1 MAGPAPLRVS
11 IVSAYPCISAGLTS
25 LVHREPER
33 AVVVETPTRCS
44 EVGSRVDVAICD
56 IAVLRTAG
64 AEGAQLLDGRLPVL
78 VFARMGDATARTLR
92 QVGQMGQMGQHPV
105 AREDVTSGALLD
117 ALDRL
122 TGRSSPD
129 RDHAR
134 AQGGVLTPRETD
146 VVRLIASGLSNEE
159 IGRELVVGANS
170 VKTYIRTAYKGM
182 GVRSRTQAVLW
193 AMRHGV
199 VPAPSPEAD
208 RVPAPARRARAE

>member
-11 IVSAYPCISAGLTS
+11 IISAYPCISAGLTA

-33 AVVVETPTRCS
+33 AVVVETPYRCS
-44 EVGSRVDVAICD
+44 EVGARVDVAICD
-56 IAVLRTAG
+56 ISVLRTAG

-78 VFARMGDATARTLR
+78 VFARMGDAPARTLR
-92 QVGQMGQMGQHPV
+92 QTGEHRVV
-105 AREDVTSGALLD
+105 REDVTSAALLD
-117 ALDRL
+117 ALDRV
-122 TGRSSPD
+122 TGRSSSGGAHP
-129 RDHAR
+129 R
-134 AQGGVLTPRETD
+134 AERGVLTPRETD

-199 VPAPSPEAD
+199 VPAPSPATD
-208 RVPAPARRARAE
+208 RERDREREPARQAHAE

>member
-1 MAGPAPLRVS
+1 M
-11 IVSAYPCISAGLTS
+11 
-25 LVHREPER
+25 
-33 AVVVETPTRCS
+33 
-44 EVGSRVDVAICD
+44 
-56 IAVLRTAG
+56 
-64 AEGAQLLDGRLPVL
+64 
-78 VFARMGDATARTLR
+78 
-92 QVGQMGQMGQHPV
+92 
-105 AREDVTSGALLD
+105 TSGALLD